1 MNKPYTLI
9 GILII
14 GFILQAGV
22 APYISIMGAAPN
34 FFLII
39 VTVAALTN
47 GSDKGALVGFVAG
60 LMLDLMGTG
69 PVGSWAL
76 VLSVTGYV
84 TGLLDQHLFAEG
96 WLLPVTVLSFA
107 SLIGEFLYLCVVVT
121 LGSELPFFSSI
132 WSLVLPTTLY
142 TIFIAVLAFPLLS
155 RLLQEEQS
163 IASFKRVA

>member
-9 GILII
+9 GILIV

-22 APYISIMGAAPN
+22 APYISIMGASPN

-39 VTVAALTN
+39 VTIAALTN
-47 GSDKGALVGFVAG
+47 GSDKGVVVGFVAG
-60 LMLDLMGTG
+60 LILDLLGTG
-69 PVGSWAL
+69 PIGPWAM

-84 TGLLDQHLFAEG
+84 TGLVDQHLFAEG

-107 SLIGEFLYLCVVVT
+107 SFIGELLYLAVVVL
-121 LGSELPFFSSI
+121 LGSDLPFFSSI
-132 WSLVLPTTLY
+132 FSLVLPTTLY

-155 RLLQEEQS
+155 RLLREEQS